1 MKGAPTM
8 KFILPSILLAG
19 ALLLPALAL
28 AATYSVFSG
37 QSIQAKIDTATN
49 GDTVAIFGG
58 SYTENLTVANKD
70 VRLQLVAGQTVTLAG
85 NITFSGLSNAYTFAN
100 FTWGG
105 QTDKRITVNNCA
117 NFTINGIKSP
127 AGSIV
132 SSNTPT
138 LLINAVGLTSGGI
151 YISNS
156 VNTRV
161 IDTSVS
167 SAMDFMA
174 GTKAQIIRST
184 NGGGTAANSQVDFI
198 RSTVNGNYSS
208 SGNKMP
214 DNVTPSRLSFTR
226 CTVTESLDSSSGLT
240 YVSYSTLRWFRQRS
254 SGLAYLIGNTIN
266 ERNAD
271 AGNYGTQRTVEAH
284 DNSKLFLKNNI
295 IRTGSAG
302 SYRATEEAVWVSAAQ
317 LEAFNNCLYDYYS
330 WNSGTARGFRLDGS
344 KTNYISSN
352 IGTAIQNEFV
362 YGPFANNTVN
372 YNLSQTG
379 EAGGVLLQNRL
390 NADPAFVDT
399 TDFVLGPTSPAR
411 NAGDPDPRFNDIDGT
426 RNDMGIYGG
435 PFYDP
440 EGRTGSKPVVLQM
453 ELDQTQFLR
462 GDYSTL
468 KLKAVGSATGAA
480 P

>member
-1 MKGAPTM
+1 MNRKST
-8 KFILPSILLAG
+8 ILILLIG
-19 ALLLPALAL
+19 LAL
-28 AATYSVFSG
+28 PYGMQAASYSVFSG
-37 QSIQAKIDTATN
+37 QSIQTKIDAASN

-58 SYTENLTVANKD
+58 TYTENLTVSKD

-105 QTDKRITVNNCA
+105 QTDKRITVNNCS
-117 NFTINGIKSP
+117 NFTINGIKSA
-127 AGSIV
+127 AGSID
-132 SSNTPT
+132 STGTGN
-138 LLINAVGLTSGGI
+138 LLINATALTNG
-151 YISNS
+151 YIGVTSS
-156 VNTRV
+156 TNTKI

-167 SAMDFMA
+167 GVMSFAG
-174 GTKAQIIRST
+174 GTKAQVIRST

-198 RSTVNGNYSS
+198 RSTVNGNYGS
-208 SGNKMP
+208 SGNKMS

-226 CTVTESLDSSSGLT
+226 CNMQHISLDSYSGLT
-240 YVSYSTLRWFRQRS
+240 YVGYSTLRFFRQLNGGKAYIFGSTIREDS
-254 SGLAYLIGNTIN
+254 DFEGSGGAHGNTVEVHDSSSLSILNSAVRNGRDNGGYWSN
-266 ERNAD
+266 EYRENQAIWVGANAKIL
-271 AGNYGTQRTVEAH
+271 AI
-284 DNSKLFLKNNI
+284 NNI
-295 IRTGSAG
+295 VFDYGGNNASG
-302 SYRATEEAVWVSAAQ
+302 RA
-317 LEAFNNCLYDYYS
+317 
-330 WNSGTARGFRLDGS
+330 FRLDGS
-344 KTNYISSN
+344 VNNYIASN
-352 IGTAIQNEFV
+352 IGYSIQSEFV
-362 YGPFANNTVN
+362 YGPFANNTVT

-379 EAGGVLLQNRL
+379 EGGGVLLQNRL

-411 NAGDPDPRFNDIDGT
+411 NAGDPDPRFNDVDGT

-440 EGRTGSKPVVLQM
+440 EGRAGSKPVVMQM

-468 KLKAVGSATGAA
+468 KLKAVGSATGTA

>member
-1 MKGAPTM
+1 MKP
-8 KFILPSILLAG
+8 IHSSILLAG
-19 ALLLPALAL
+19 VILMPALLP

-37 QSIQAKIDTATN
+37 QSIQAKIDVATN

-105 QTDKRITVNNCA
+105 QTDKRITVNNCS

-138 LLINAVGLTSGGI
+138 LLINAVGLTNGGI
-151 YISNS
+151 YVTNS
-156 VNTRV
+156 ASTRI

-167 SAMDFMA
+167 SAMDFVA

-184 NGGGTAANSQVDFI
+184 NGGGLAANSQVDFI
-198 RSTVNGNYSS
+198 RSTVNGNYVST
-208 SGNKMP
+208 GTKLP
-214 DNVTPSRLSFTR
+214 DNATPSRLSFTR
-226 CTVTESLDSSSGLT
+226 CTVTEILDSTSGLT
-240 YVSYSTLRWFRQRS
+240 YVSYSTLRFFRQRS
-254 SGLAYLIGNTIN
+254 NGQAYLVGNTIN
-266 ERNAD
+266 ERNAQGD
-271 AGNYGTQRTVEAH
+271 QTVRAW
-284 DNSKLFLKNNI
+284 D
-295 IRTGSAG
+295 SALI
-302 SYRATEEAVWVSAAQ
+302 V
-317 LEAFNNCLYDYYS
+317 AFNNIVRDGNQNWGDNWAFYINSAARLLALNNVIYS
-330 WNSGTARGFRLDGS
+330 YSGNYNDRVFGLEGS
-344 KTNYISSN
+344 NTNYISCN
-352 IGTAIQNEFV
+352 IAYAIQDNFIWA
-362 YGPFANNTVN
+362 PFANNTVT

-379 EAGGVLLQNRL
+379 DENGVLVQNRL
-390 NADPAFVDT
+390 NADPAFVNT

-440 EGRTGSKPVVLQM
+440 EGRTGSKPVVMQM
-453 ELDQTQFLR
+453 DLDQTQFLR

-468 KLKAVGSATGAA
+468 KLKAVGSATGTA